1 MTDPIRPAEGT
12 RIEGIKRAIISCR
25 KHEVGR
31 LVHQTESHRAQII
44 VAKETPTPTIM
55 LTKKPETLSSLRL
68 FV

>member
-44 VAKETPTPTIM
+44 VAKENVIIDIQKTYI
-55 LTKKPETLSSLRL
+55 KNEKDS
-68 FV
+68 